1 MAADQSDQLVRASC
15 GADDVGAPVWMLRGD
30 DEGPPQTSWLTGVS
44 PAFDRLG
51 EQRRGQHDEDT
62 IPQSRMVAG
71 FAHVVQQ
78 RRGTQGRMIRTA
90 GANGAQ
96 DAYAV
101 QLIRA
106 AHAPKDFQQ
115 GRRERFFDE
124 QMVFWRQSG
133 KQCVE
138 ELRRPVGDFHTLR
151 IRCLKI
157 TSAGA
162 PTTRSNRSKPVAFPI
177 RMMPMRIMGPYG
189 RRR

>member
-1 MAADQSDQLVRASC
+1 MAANQSDQVVRTSR
-15 GADDVGAPVWMLRGD
+15 GADDIGTPAWMLRGD
-30 DEGPPQTSWLTGVS
+30 DEGTPPTPWFCVS
-44 PAFDRLG
+44 PAFDRFG
-51 EQRRGQHDEDT
+51 EQRRGQNDQDS
-62 IPQSRMVAG
+62 IPQSRVVAR

-78 RRGTQGRMIRTA
+78 RRSTQGRMIRTS

-96 DAYAV
+96 DTHAV

-115 GRRERFFDE
+115 GRRERVFDE
-124 QMVFWRQSG
+124 QMVLWRQPG
-133 KQCVE
+133 KKSVK
-138 ELRRPVGDFHTLR
+138 ELRCPVGDFHTLR
-151 IRCLKI
+151 TRCLKI

-162 PTTRSNRSKPVAFPI
+162 PTTRSNKSNPVAFPI